1 MKIENQKVVKAVY
14 DLMIK
19 DEGGV
24 EEIMEKATAE
34 TPLVYCHGEGM
45 MLPAF
50 ESALAGKEAGESFDF
65 IIPCA
70 DAYGEYDEKGVM
82 ELPKRL
88 FYNGDGEFDEERVF
102 AGNVIPMN
110 TMDGQVVNAFVAE
123 VKDDTVTIDLNHP
136 YAGVDLHFVG
146 SVLEVRDATPEE
158 LETIRHPRHCCHK
171 KGKGCGKG
179 KCRQDGEEQQ
189 CGHCGNCE

>member
-1 MKIENQKVVKAVY
+1 MKIEKEKVVKAVY
-14 DLMIK
+14 DLMVK
-19 DEGGV
+19 DENGL

-34 TPLVYCHGEGM
+34 APLVYCHGEGM

-50 ESALAGKEAGESFDF
+50 ESALEGKTEGESFDF
-65 IIPCA
+65 VIPCK

-123 VKDDTVTIDLNHP
+123 VKEETVTIDLNHP

-146 SVLEVRDATPEE
+146 SILEVRDATAEE
-158 LETIRHPRHCCHK
+158 LEQIRNPRHCCHG
-171 KGKGCGKG
+171 KGGCGKKEKKPCG
-179 KCRQDGEEQQ
+179 QDE
-189 CGHCGNCE
+189 CGGCGRC